1 MKTFLT
7 HLYLNCNEYRYCDGR
22 RYFSG
27 QIWGNITSKISDVI
41 DSADREIDDVQRSV
55 TDWNEKILD

>member
-1 MKTFLT
+1 MSIVIVMAGAILAD
-7 HLYLNCNEYRYCDGR
+7 RYEAT
-22 RYFSG
+22 
-27 QIWGNITSKISDVI
+27 ITSKISDVI